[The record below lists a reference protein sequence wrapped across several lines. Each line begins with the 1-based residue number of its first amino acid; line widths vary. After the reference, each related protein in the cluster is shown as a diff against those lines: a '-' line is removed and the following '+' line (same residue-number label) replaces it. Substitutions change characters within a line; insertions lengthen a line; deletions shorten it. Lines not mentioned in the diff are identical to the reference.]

1 MSTTTAS
8 TLAPA
13 STIGSRASDVPVL
26 LAVSYLRV
34 STREQAER
42 GGTDEGFSIPAQRE
56 ANQRKADEL
65 GARIVHEFIDAGES
79 ARSADRDG
87 LQEMLAFIAA
97 SRVTFCIVHKLD
109 RLARNR
115 ADDVKIQEALLAAGV
130 TLVSATE
137 SIDQTPSG
145 MLVHGIMSSIAEFY
159 SRNLAT
165 EVSKGLSQKIAQGG
179 TPMRAPI
186 GYLNVRTTDDNGRE
200 VRTVEVD
207 AERAP
212 LIRWAFERY
221 AEGETSVTGLLR
233 DLTARGLVSVP
244 TPKRPAKQ
252 LGKNSLYRVLT
263 NPYYAGVIRYKGALY
278 PGAHEPLIEPALFDQ
293 VQSLLKAR
301 TAKQTRHVQHAHHLK
316 GLLHCGTCGS
326 RMLLDF
332 ATNPRGTTYA
342 YFICSGRAA
351 KKTSCTRR
359 AVPVAVAERLVADS
373 YANITISDQTY
384 RDLAA
389 QVDAAFD
396 KRMTGRDQE
405 IADLMANRQKLE
417 AESDK
422 LLAAHF
428 ADAIDLSTLK
438 RHQDRIR
445 AGLADVNQRLTEHD
459 KHHTGGRAFLHDSL
473 RLLTDAHRAY
483 ARSGDADRRLAN
495 QAFYARLDITDDE
508 QLRPKLAEP
517 FATIIRESSEEDDDD
532 AGAGHERGGRND
544 LREQPTSSDVACS
557 RKTLLVDLA
566 GCFSNHRKPLRT
578 LIRRVLR
585 GSRPSRPARVRGPI
599 VDERGP
605 VTENSTQSQTRL
617 NASTRAELL
626 DGYASGVPVR
636 VLAERFGV
644 HRSTVREIAAK
655 AKISPRRRSLS
666 ERDAQEATRLYTDG
680 MTLVEVSARL
690 GVGDEAVRAAVVA
703 CGGTI
708 RPRGRRPSQ
717 LRRPNDH

>member
-1 MSTTTAS
+1 MTTTAP
-8 TLAPA
+8 TLTPMGVTADH
-13 STIGSRASDVPVL
+13 GDDKPVL

-42 GGTDEGFSIPAQRE
+42 GGTEEGFSIPAQRE

-65 GARIVHEFIDAGES
+65 GARVVREFIDAGES

-97 SRVTFCIVHKLD
+97 TRVTFCIVHKLD

-115 ADDVKIQEALLAAGV
+115 ADDVAIHQALLTAGV

-165 EVSKGLSQKIAQGG
+165 EVTKGLTQKVAQGG

-186 GYLNVRTTDDNGRE
+186 GYLNVRKTDDNGRE

-207 AERAP
+207 PERAP
-212 LIRWAFERY
+212 LITWAFEHY
-221 AEGETSVTGLLR
+221 ATGETSVTGLLR
-233 DLTARGLVSVP
+233 DLTARGLLTVP
-244 TPKRPAKQ
+244 TPKRPLKP
-252 LGKNSLYRVLT
+252 LGKNTLYKLLT
-263 NPYYAGVIRYKGALY
+263 NPYYAGVIRYKGALH
-278 PGAHEPLIEPALFDQ
+278 PGAHEPIVGPELFDK

-301 TAKQTRHVQHAHHLK
+301 TAKMTRHVQHAHHLK

-373 YANITISDQTY
+373 YASITISDSTY
-384 RDLAA
+384 QRLAA
-389 QVDAAFD
+389 DVDAAFD
-396 KRMTGRDQE
+396 KRNTGQDRE
-405 IADLMANRQKLE
+405 VADLTANRARLE

-428 ADAIDLSTLK
+428 ADAIDLDTLK

-445 AGLADVNQRLTEHD
+445 AGLADINRRLAEHSE
-459 KHHTGGRAFLHDSL
+459 HHTGGRAFLHDSL

-483 ARSGDADRRLAN
+483 AHSGDADRRLAN
-495 QAFYARLDITDDE
+495 QAFYTRLDITDNE
-508 QLRPKLAEP
+508 QLRPHLAEP
-517 FATIIRESSEEDDDD
+517 FATIFRQAHDSGDEGKEAKRE
-532 AGAGHERGGRND
+532 HT
-544 LREQPTSSDVACS
+544 TSTDVACS
-557 RKTLLVDLA
+557 RKTLWVEKTGLEPATPALQKRCA
-566 GCFSNHRKPLRT
+566 TNCATSPGERLRRLRT
-578 LIRRVLR
+578 
-585 GSRPSRPARVRGPI
+585 SR
-599 VDERGP
+599 
-605 VTENSTQSQTRL
+605 
-617 NASTRAELL
+617 
-626 DGYASGVPVR
+626 
-636 VLAERFGV
+636 
-644 HRSTVREIAAK
+644 
-655 AKISPRRRSLS
+655 
-666 ERDAQEATRLYTDG
+666 
-680 MTLVEVSARL
+680 
-690 GVGDEAVRAAVVA
+690 
-703 CGGTI
+703 
-708 RPRGRRPSQ
+708 
-717 LRRPNDH
+717 

>member
-1 MSTTTAS
+1 MSTTTAP

-13 STIGSRASDVPVL
+13 GVNDDHAEAMPML

-56 ANQRKADEL
+56 ANARKADEL
-65 GARIVHEFIDAGES
+65 GARIVREFVDAGES

-87 LQEMLAFIAA
+87 LQDMLAFIAA
-97 SRVTFCIVHKLD
+97 TKVQFCLVHKLD

-115 ADDVKIQEALLAAGV
+115 ADDVKIHEALISAGV

-165 EVSKGLSQKIAQGG
+165 EVTKGLTQKVAQGG

-186 GYLNVRTTDDNGRE
+186 GYLNVRRTDDAGRE
-200 VRTVEVD
+200 IRTVEVD
-207 AERAP
+207 PERAP
-212 LIRWAFERY
+212 LITWAFEQY
-221 AEGETSVTGLLR
+221 AKGETSVTGLLR
-233 DLTARGLVSVP
+233 DLTARGLVTVP
-244 TPKRPAKQ
+244 TPKRPSKP
-252 LGKNSLYRVLT
+252 LGKNTLYKLLT

-278 PGAHEPLIEPALFDQ
+278 PGAHEPIVEPALFDQ
-293 VQSLLKAR
+293 VQSLLRAR

-342 YFICSGRAA
+342 YFVCSGRAT

-373 YANITISDQTY
+373 YASITISDQTY
-384 RDLAA
+384 RHLTA

-396 KRMTGRDQE
+396 KRMAGRDQE
-405 IADLMANRQKLE
+405 IADLMANRAKLE
-417 AESDK
+417 SESDK

-428 ADAIDLSTLK
+428 ADAIDLPTLK

-445 AGLADVNQRLTEHD
+445 AGLADVNQRLAEHD
-459 KHHTGGRAFLHDSL
+459 EHHTGGRAFLHDSL

-495 QAFYARLDITDDE
+495 QAFYTRLDITDDE
-508 QLRPKLAEP
+508 QLRPRLAEP
-517 FATIIRESSEEDDDD
+517 FATIIRESKTASDEGEEPLQEHDD
-532 AGAGHERGGRND
+532 
-544 LREQPTSSDVACS
+544 SSHVACS
-557 RKTLLVDLA
+557 RKTLWV
-566 GCFSNHRKPLRT
+566 G
-578 LIRRVLR
+578 
-585 GSRPSRPARVRGPI
+585 
-599 VDERGP
+599 
-605 VTENSTQSQTRL
+605 
-617 NASTRAELL
+617 AEGLE
-626 DGYASGVPVR
+626 PP
-636 VLAERFGV
+636 
-644 HRSTVREIAAK
+644 TT
-655 AKISPRRRSLS
+655 SL
-666 ERDAQEATRLYTDG
+666 
-680 MTLVEVSARL
+680 
-690 GVGDEAVRAAVVA
+690 
-703 CGGTI
+703 
-708 RPRGRRPSQ
+708 
-717 LRRPNDH
+717 

>member
-1 MSTTTAS
+1 MTTTAP
-8 TLAPA
+8 TLTPMGVTADH
-13 STIGSRASDVPVL
+13 GDDKPVL

-42 GGTDEGFSIPAQRE
+42 GGTEEGFSIPAQRE

-65 GARIVHEFIDAGES
+65 GARVVREFIDAGES

-97 SRVTFCIVHKLD
+97 TRVTFCIVHKLD

-115 ADDVKIQEALLAAGV
+115 ADDVAIHQALLTAGV

-165 EVSKGLSQKIAQGG
+165 EVTKGLTQKVAQGG

-186 GYLNVRTTDDNGRE
+186 GYLNVRKTDDNGRE

-207 AERAP
+207 PERAP
-212 LIRWAFERY
+212 LITWAFEHY
-221 AEGETSVTGLLR
+221 ATGETSVTGLLR
-233 DLTARGLVSVP
+233 DLTARGLLTVP
-244 TPKRPAKQ
+244 TPKRPLKP
-252 LGKNSLYRVLT
+252 LGKNTLYKLLT
-263 NPYYAGVIRYKGALY
+263 NPYYAGVIRYKGALH
-278 PGAHEPLIEPALFDQ
+278 PGAHEPIVGPELFDK

-301 TAKQTRHVQHAHHLK
+301 TAKMTRHVQHAHHLK

-373 YANITISDQTY
+373 YASITISDSTY
-384 RDLAA
+384 QRLAA
-389 QVDAAFD
+389 DVDAAFD
-396 KRMTGRDQE
+396 KRNTGQDRE
-405 IADLMANRQKLE
+405 VADLTANRARLE

-428 ADAIDLSTLK
+428 ADAIDLDTLK

-445 AGLADVNQRLTEHD
+445 AGLADINRRLAEHSE
-459 KHHTGGRAFLHDSL
+459 HHTGGRAFLHDSL

-483 ARSGDADRRLAN
+483 AHSGDADRRLAN
-495 QAFYARLDITDDE
+495 QAFYTRLDITDNE
-508 QLRPKLAEP
+508 QLRPHLAEP
-517 FATIIRESSEEDDDD
+517 FATIFRQAHDSGDEGKEAKRE
-532 AGAGHERGGRND
+532 HT
-544 LREQPTSSDVACS
+544 TSTDVACS
-557 RKTLLVDLA
+557 RKTLWVDVKGLE
-566 GCFSNHRKPLRT
+566 PLT
-578 LIRRVLR
+578 SRV
-585 GSRPSRPARVRGPI
+585 
-599 VDERGP
+599 
-605 VTENSTQSQTRL
+605 
-617 NASTRAELL
+617 
-626 DGYASGVPVR
+626 
-636 VLAERFGV
+636 
-644 HRSTVREIAAK
+644 
-655 AKISPRRRSLS
+655 
-666 ERDAQEATRLYTDG
+666 
-680 MTLVEVSARL
+680 
-690 GVGDEAVRAAVVA
+690 
-703 CGGTI
+703 
-708 RPRGRRPSQ
+708 
-717 LRRPNDH
+717 